1 MGRLRD
7 GEWIAGAGG
16 VALLAAL
23 FLHWYGVSLEPLDQ
37 ALPPGTIG
45 VLDIF
50 QGAEATAWQAFDVL
64 DVVLALLALVPLG
77 LVFTQATRRS
87 PSIPVAFS
95 VLTTLA
101 GGLAAL
107 LILYRIVNQP
117 GPNDLVT
124 VEAGAWLG
132 LLAALVIAGGG
143 WRSMRVEPI
152 PGAPM
157 PPVDEFPAPAP

>member
-16 VALLAAL
+16 VGLLAAM
-23 FLHWYGVSLEPLDQ
+23 FLHWYGVGPL
-37 ALPPGTIG
+37 G
-45 VLDIF
+45 
-50 QGAEATAWQAFDVL
+50 ATAWQSFDVL

-77 LVFTQATRRS
+77 LVATQATRRS
-87 PSIPVAFS
+87 PAIPVAFS
-95 VLTTLA
+95 VFTMLA
-101 GGLAAL
+101 GVLAAL

-117 GPNDLVT
+117 GPNDVVD

-132 LLAALVIAGGG
+132 FGAAVVIAAGG

-152 PGAPM
+152 PGAPL
-157 PPVDEFPAPAP
+157 PPVEDLPAPAP

>member
-16 VALLAAL
+16 RRAAGGDVPALVRRRAVRGA
-23 FLHWYGVSLEPLDQ
+23 
-37 ALPPGTIG
+37 PPGRRSTCSTSCSPCWRSCRWR
-45 VLDIF
+45 L
-50 QGAEATAWQAFDVL
+50 
-64 DVVLALLALVPLG
+64 VV
-77 LVFTQATRRS
+77 TQATRAS

-95 VLTTLA
+95 VFTVLA
-101 GGLAAL
+101 GALAAL

-117 GPNDLVT
+117 GPNDV
-124 VEAGAWLG
+124 VEVELGAWLG

-152 PGAPM
+152 PGAPL
-157 PPVDEFPAPAP
+157 PPVEDLPAPAP

>member
-16 VALLAAL
+16 VALLAAM
-23 FLHWYGVSLEPLDQ
+23 FLHWYGAGPFEV
-37 ALPPGTIG
+37 
-45 VLDIF
+45 
-50 QGAEATAWQAFDVL
+50 TAWQAFGVL

-77 LVFTQATRRS
+77 LVFTQATRTS

-95 VLTTLA
+95 VFTMLA

-117 GPNDLVT
+117 GPNDLVE
-124 VEAGAWLG
+124 VQAGAWLG
-132 LLAALVIAGGG
+132 FVAAGVIAAGG
-143 WRSMRVEPI
+143 WRSLRVEPI
-152 PGAPM
+152 PGAPL
-157 PPVDEFPAPAP
+157 PPVEDLPAPAP

>member
-16 VALLAAL
+16 VALLAAM
-23 FLHWYGVSLEPLDQ
+23 FLHWYG
-37 ALPPGTIG
+37 
-45 VLDIF
+45 LDIPPLPD
-50 QGAEATAWQAFDVL
+50 GALEVFIGTPEATAWQAFGVL

-77 LVFTQATRRS
+77 LVITQATRSS

-95 VLTTLA
+95 VFTMLA

-117 GPNDLVT
+117 GPNDLVE
-124 VEAGAWLG
+124 VQAGAWLG
-132 LLAALVIAGGG
+132 FVAAGLIAAGG

-152 PGAPM
+152 PGAPV
-157 PPVDEFPAPAP
+157 PPVEDLPAPAP

>member
-1 MGRLRD
+1 MRRLRD

-16 VALLAAL
+16 LALLAAM
-23 FLHWYGVSLEPLDQ
+23 FLHWYGVAIPAVVPLGRGAVAFAPLD
-37 ALPPGTIG
+37 AP
-45 VLDIF
+45 
-50 QGAEATAWQAFDVL
+50 EATAWQAFDVL
-64 DVVLALLALVPLG
+64 DIVLALLALVPLA

-95 VLTTLA
+95 VFTTLA
-101 GGLAAL
+101 GALAAL

-117 GPNDLVT
+117 GPNDIVE

-132 LLAALVIAGGG
+132 LVAALIIAAGG

-152 PGAPM
+152 PAAPF
-157 PPVDEFPAPAP
+157 PPVEDLPAPAP